1 MKAVTWMLAIAG
13 MVLAALTAVAF
24 IWPTVLWDEPD
35 GGDIG
40 ASIEREADGAFGLWG
55 EQCVADSRVWLCSVE
70 TDVGSGPSA
79 VYRLVVDSDD
89 CWTAE
94 GRIQP
99 KTLSGCITTLDYLGF

>member
-1 MKAVTWMLAIAG
+1 MRVVTWIYAVAG
-13 MVLAALTAVAF
+13 VALAALAAVGFA
-24 IWPTVLWDEPD
+24 WPGMLWGEPD

-40 ASIEREADGAFGLWG
+40 ASLEREADGAFSLWG
-55 EQCVADSRVWLCSVE
+55 EQCVADSRVWLCRVE

-94 GRIQP
+94 ARIQP
-99 KTLSGCITTLDYLGF
+99 KTLSGCVTTLDYLGF